1 MTGLLLA
8 AAFALIIGGAILF
21 TNAIEWSGK
30 RLDLGEGAVGSLLA
44 AVGTALPE
52 SLIPVVAVLSGGE
65 SEQVAIGA
73 IVGAPFMLGTVAML
87 LVGASALAFRERRSN
102 GSEVSA
108 DNPSLRRDL
117 GFFLPCFAIGIGLGL
132 IDSRTV
138 HIVAAVGLLIAY
150 GAYARRTVRQSGD
163 SEDMDELRPLTFD
176 PTKEDPPRN
185 IAIVAQLI
193 VGLLLLVGGAELFVQ
208 EVVSLAETLGVTAL
222 VLSLVLAPLATE
234 LPEKLNSVLWMR
246 RDKDTLAVGNITGA
260 MAFQSTVP
268 ISLGLLATDWNLNE
282 FAVAAGVAGLAGGA
296 LARWRLPKA
305 RLGIPVVA
313 AWSALFIGFVVLAVL
328 AP

>member
-21 TNAIEWSGK
+21 TNAIEWSGN

-73 IVGAPFMLGTVAML
+73 IVGAPFMLGTIAML
-87 LVGASALAFRERRSN
+87 VVGASALAFRRRRSS
-102 GSEVSA
+102 GLEVTP
-108 DNPSLRRDL
+108 DERTLRRDL
-117 GFFLPCFAIGIGLGL
+117 GVFLPCFAAGIGLGL
-132 IDSRTV
+132 IDSTSV
-138 HIVAAVGLLIAY
+138 HIAGAIALLIAY
-150 GAYARRTVRQSGD
+150 GAYARRTVRHSGE
-163 SEDMDELRPLTFD
+163 SEDVEELQPLRFD
-176 PTKEDPPRN
+176 PTKEDPPHN
-185 IAIVAQLI
+185 IAIVVQVV
-193 VGLLLLVGGAELFVQ
+193 VGLVMIVGGAELFVE
-208 EVVSLAETLGVTAL
+208 EVVTLAEALGVSVL

-268 ISLGLLATDWNLNE
+268 IAFGLAVTDWDLDRY
-282 FAVAAGVAGLAGGA
+282 AVAAGVAGLAGGA
-296 LARWRLPKA
+296 LALWRLPKD
-305 RLGIPVVA
+305 RLGLPVVA
-313 AWSALFIGFVVLAVL
+313 AWSALFAGFVAFAALG
-328 AP
+328 P